1 MSSNKKSALPR
12 LRRKRVAI
20 GPPRPQYLDS
30 KDADKVV
37 MMLLALAAD
46 VSALRDRID
55 THEALAEKRAAP
67 TSTRVESFKL
77 DARRRSAREAQR
89 HAMIGRVL
97 RVLTA
102 EVDVLRDAKK
112 T

>member
-1 MSSNKKSALPR
+1 MSSKKKSVAPR

-20 GPPRPQYLDS
+20 GPPRPQYLES

-55 THEALAEKRAAP
+55 THEALAEKGAAP
-67 TSTRVESFKL
+67 TSKRVESYKL
-77 DARRRSAREAQR
+77 DGRRRSAREAQR

-97 RVLTA
+97 RVLTE
-102 EVDVLRDAKK
+102 EVDAIRDAKK
-112 T
+112 P